1 MNPATPPAPRVST
14 ITAPPSLTAVTE
26 SKRRGRRR
34 WTATEKAE
42 HLVLFAES
50 GVCQAQFCRAMGVAA
65 PTFSQ
70 WRRRIKP
77 RGERAAGAPRF
88 AAVCVTEPLR
98 RAGAVPAPAA
108 PQIVL
113 RLPGG
118 VSCEAPVGVDPA
130 WLGQV
135 LKALTA

>member
-1 MNPATPPAPRVST
+1 MNPVTPPATRVST
-14 ITAPPSLTAVTE
+14 ISALPSLTAVTE
-26 SKRRGRRR
+26 SKLRGRRR

-42 HLVLFAES
+42 YLVLFAES

-70 WRRRIKP
+70 WRRRSQP
-77 RGERAAGAPRF
+77 RGERVAGAPRF
-88 AAVCVTEPLR
+88 AEVCVTEPLR

-108 PQIVL
+108 PQVVVH
-113 RLPGG
+113 LPGG
-118 VSCEAPVGVDPA
+118 VSCEAPVGVDPV

-135 LKALTA
+135 LKALSA

>member
-1 MNPATPPAPRVST
+1 MNPATPSATRVST
-14 ITAPPSLTAVTE
+14 ITARPSPPAVTE
-26 SKRRGRRR
+26 SKLRRRRR

-42 HLVLFAES
+42 YLVLFAES

-70 WRRRIKP
+70 WRRRTQP
-77 RGERAAGAPRF
+77 RGGRATGAPRF
-88 AAVCVTEPLR
+88 AEVCVTEPLR
-98 RAGAVPAPAA
+98 RAGAVSAPAA
-108 PQIVL
+108 PQVVL